1 MLSLLAMAHLLTAA
15 GGADVQGSRRVHS
28 AKNVIND
35 SLDANYYV
43 SLGERGQAKR
53 RIANV
58 FCGGTIVTGRYG
70 FGHKQRECIRHI
82 ILLKCFCFDSSAQS

>member
-15 GGADVQGSRRVHS
+15 GGADVGSRRVHS